1 MKLVEGI
8 RIEPD
13 PIKALGLWQN
23 KRIYHEAKIIEKK
36 SKLKKAVA
44 INKMEAVNTKHGRDS
59 NK

>member
-1 MKLVEGI
+1 MMFVGGI

-36 SKLKKAVA
+36 SKLKKAVV
-44 INKMEAVNTKHGRDS
+44 INETEAVNTKHGRDS
-59 NK
+59 KT